1 MPQDTPS
8 RVTTVPA
15 RGGPLEISSW
25 AFVIS
30 LPTKCPSSFFEAFIP
45 GSALPFPDPF
55 LQRVVETEVLLR
67 PSSAPTAGPS
77 LPGSRRVRRTGA
89 FLSTLGSCTSP
100 STLPLVSTPA
110 PAPGCGNC
118 CLDPDLSFPLT
129 LTLGAAVS
137 PSSNTTCRQ
146 RLLKPVIQP
155 LLPELLSHAF
165 FLSAGSFHQMNLL
178 ISSSCAG
185 NLNSHLSSISL
196 FPVPH
201 TGDKP
206 SCRPARPLDLPP
218 QGVFSP
224 SPERVLCWASLLTG
238 LCPCC
243 IV

>member
-15 RGGPLEISSW
+15 RGRPLEISSR

-30 LPTKCPSSFFEAFIP
+30 LPTKCPSSFFEAFIS

-55 LQRVVETEVLLR
+55 LERVVETEVLLR
-67 PSSAPTAGPS
+67 PVISPHSGALPPGLPQSPAHRRLP
-77 LPGSRRVRRTGA
+77 LHPGSCA
-89 FLSTLGSCTSP
+89 SP
-100 STLPLVSTPA
+100 TTLPLVSNPA

-129 LTLGAAVS
+129 LTHCATVS

-165 FLSAGSFHQMNLL
+165 FLSAGSFQQMNLL

-185 NLNSHLSSISL
+185 NLNSQLSSTSL

-201 TGDKP
+201 IGDKP
-206 SCRPARPLDLPP
+206 SCWPARPLDLPP
-218 QGVFSP
+218 QGVFEFSAGSP
-224 SPERVLCWASLLTG
+224 C
-238 LCPCC
+238 
-243 IV
+243 